1 MEKAAKTEEIVN
13 HPAILSKQKLG
24 SGTRKSRNWLQPQ
37 AAIPHRLYVG
47 ISISSIVLLF
57 AVWSLLTY
65 TGMVDPLFLPTPVEI
80 VHSGI
85 TLFTE
90 YGFINDIGITI
101 YRVLAGFLI
110 AVVIGLP
117 LGILMGT
124 FKVVEAFFEPMISAI
139 RYMPASAFIPLF
151 ILWIGV
157 GELEKITI
165 IFVGSFFSLV
175 LMVAVEVGNVR
186 RELLEA
192 AYTLGRSKL
201 GVLRSVILPAS
212 LPGIMEILRLILGWA
227 WSYIIVAELVA
238 SASGIGSLILE
249 SQRMLKTGNIIFGIA
264 TIGVL
269 GLLSDII
276 LKICIKKAFPWHYG
290 R

>member
-1 MEKAAKTEEIVN
+1 MERAAKNKEILN
-13 HPAILSKQKLG
+13 QSTILPSEQN
-24 SGTRKSRNWLQPQ
+24 GTRQSRKWLQPQ
-37 AAIPHRLYVG
+37 AAIPQKLYVA
-47 ISISSIVLLF
+47 ISLSSIILLF
-57 AVWSLLTY
+57 IVWSLLTY
-65 TGMVDPLFLPTPVEI
+65 TGMVDPLFLPTPTQI
-80 VHSGI
+80 IQSGV

-90 YGFINDIGITI
+90 QGFINDIWITI

-110 AVVIGLP
+110 AVLIGLP
-117 LGILMGT
+117 LGIFMGT
-124 FKVVEAFFEPMISAI
+124 FKVVEAFFEPIISAI

-165 IFVGSFFSLV
+165 IFVGTFFSLV

-192 AYTLGRSKL
+192 AYTLGRSKF

-212 LPGIMEILRLILGWA
+212 LPGIMEIIRLILGWA

-249 SQRMLKTGNIIFGIA
+249 SQRMLKTGNIIFGIV

-269 GLLSDII
+269 GLLSDLI
-276 LKICIKKAFPWHYG
+276 LKIAIRKAFPWHYG

>member
-1 MEKAAKTEEIVN
+1 M
-13 HPAILSKQKLG
+13 
-24 SGTRKSRNWLQPQ
+24 QPQ
-37 AAIPHRLYVG
+37 ENIPHKLYLTV
-47 ISISSIVLLF
+47 SVSSVVLLF

-65 TGMVDPLFLPTPVEI
+65 SGLVDPLFLPTPTEI
-80 VHSGI
+80 IYSGMV
-85 TLFTE
+85 LFTE
-90 YGFINDIGITI
+90 FGFIHDITI
-101 YRVLAGFLI
+101 TVYRVLAGFSI
-110 AVVIGLP
+110 AVIIGLP

-124 FKVVEAFFEPMISAI
+124 FKVVEAFFEPTISAI

-165 IFVGSFFSLV
+165 IFVGTFFSLV
-175 LMVAVEVGNVR
+175 LMTAVEVANVR

-192 AYTLGRSKL
+192 AYTLGRSNFS
-201 GVLRSVILPAS
+201 VLLSVILPAS
-212 LPGIMEILRLILGWA
+212 IPGIMEIIRLILGWA

-238 SASGIGSLILE
+238 SSSGIGSLILE
-249 SQRMLKTGNIIFGIA
+249 SQRMLKTGNIIFGIL

-269 GLLSDII
+269 GLLSDLI
-276 LKICIKKAFPWHYG
+276 LKVSIRKMFPWHYG

>member
-1 MEKAAKTEEIVN
+1 MEKVAKNEE
-13 HPAILSKQKLG
+13 LG
-24 SGTRKSRNWLQPQ
+24 NQVPLLPFQNERKGTPRRRKWLQPQ
-37 AAIPHRLYVG
+37 ENIPHTLYIWV
-47 ISISSIVLLF
+47 SISSIVILF
-57 AVWSLLTY
+57 VIWSLLTY
-65 TGMVDPLFLPTPVEI
+65 TGIVDPLFLPTPTQI
-80 VHSGI
+80 IQSGI

-90 YGFINDIGITI
+90 FGFINDIGITI

-110 AVVIGLP
+110 AVIIGLP

-124 FKVVEAFFEPMISAI
+124 FKVVEAFFEPVISSV

-157 GELEKITI
+157 GEMEKITI
-165 IFVGSFFSLV
+165 IFVGTFFSLV
-175 LMVAVEVGNVR
+175 LMTAVEVSNVR

-192 AYTLGRSKL
+192 AYTLGTSTF
-201 GVLRSVILPAS
+201 GVLRSVILPAAI
-212 LPGIMEILRLILGWA
+212 PGIMETIRLILGWA

-249 SQRMLKTGNIIFGIA
+249 SQRMLKTGNIIFGIL
-264 TIGVL
+264 TIGAL
-269 GLLSDII
+269 GLLSDLI
-276 LKICIKKAFPWHYG
+276 LKVSIRKLFPWNYG

>member
-1 MEKAAKTEEIVN
+1 MEKVAK
-13 HPAILSKQKLG
+13 KQGIAEQAPLLQLQ
-24 SGTRKSRNWLQPQ
+24 SQQNGTPKRRKWLQPQ
-37 AAIPHRLYVG
+37 ENIPYHLYLW
-47 ISISSIVLLF
+47 ISVSSIVILF
-57 AVWSLLTY
+57 AIWSLLTY
-65 TGMVDPLFLPTPVEI
+65 SGIVDPLFLPTPTEI
-80 VHSGI
+80 IQSGI

-90 YGFINDIGITI
+90 FGFINDIAITI
-101 YRVLAGFLI
+101 YRVFAGFLI

-124 FKVVEAFFEPMISAI
+124 FKVVEAFFEPIISSI

-157 GELEKITI
+157 GEMEKITI
-165 IFVGSFFSLV
+165 IFVGTFFSLV
-175 LMVAVEVGNVR
+175 LMTAVEVSNVR

-192 AYTLGRSKL
+192 AYTLGTSTF
-201 GVLRSVILPAS
+201 GVLRSVILPAAI
-212 LPGIMEILRLILGWA
+212 PGIMETIRLILGWA

-249 SQRMLKTGNIIFGIA
+249 SQRMLKTSNIIFGIL
-264 TIGVL
+264 TIGAL
-269 GLLSDII
+269 GLLSDLI
-276 LKICIKKAFPWHYG
+276 LKVAIRKMFPWNYG

>member
-1 MEKAAKTEEIVN
+1 MEKLVKTEEVVKRPPLIPLQN
-13 HPAILSKQKLG
+13 KRNGKP
-24 SGTRKSRNWLQPQ
+24 KSRKWLQPQ
-37 AAIPHRLYVG
+37 ENIPHRLYIG

-65 TGMVDPLFLPTPVEI
+65 SGMVDPLFLPTPTEI
-80 VHSGI
+80 IHSGVI
-85 TLFTE
+85 LFTE
-90 YGFINDIGITI
+90 FGFINDISITI
-101 YRVLAGFLI
+101 YRVLAGFTI
-110 AVVIGLP
+110 AVIIGLP

-124 FKVVEAFFEPMISAI
+124 FKVVEAFFEPVISSI

-165 IFVGSFFSLV
+165 IFVGTFFSLV
-175 LMVAVEVGNVR
+175 LMTAVEVANVR

-192 AYTLGRSKL
+192 AYTLGRSNF

-212 LPGIMEILRLILGWA
+212 IPGIMEIIRLILGWA

-238 SASGIGSLILE
+238 SSSGIGSLILE
-249 SQRMLKTGNIIFGIA
+249 SQRMLKTGNIIFGIL

-269 GLLSDII
+269 GLLSDLI
-276 LKICIKKAFPWHYG
+276 LKVSIRKMFPWHYG

>member
-1 MEKAAKTEEIVN
+1 MEKVVKNEELVKKSSTDPFQN
-13 HPAILSKQKLG
+13 ERNG
-24 SGTRKSRNWLQPQ
+24 SPINRKWLQPQ
-37 AAIPHRLYVG
+37 VNIPYKLYLG
-47 ISISSIVLLF
+47 ISISSIVFLF
-57 AVWSLLTY
+57 AIWSLLTY
-65 TGMVDPLFLPTPVEI
+65 GGLVDPLFLPNPTQI
-80 VHSGI
+80 IDSGI

-90 YGFINDIGITI
+90 YGFINDIAITI
-101 YRVLAGFLI
+101 YRVLAGFI
-110 AVVIGLP
+110 VAVLVGLP

-124 FKVVEAFFEPMISAI
+124 FKVVEAFFEPVISSI

-165 IFVGSFFSLV
+165 IFVGTFFSLV
-175 LMVAVEVGNVR
+175 LMTAVEVANVR

-192 AYTLGRSKL
+192 AYTLGRTRF

-212 LPGIMEILRLILGWA
+212 IPGIMEIIRLILGWA

-238 SASGIGSLILE
+238 SSSGIGSLILE
-249 SQRMLKTGNIIFGIA
+249 SQRMLKTGNIIFGIL
-264 TIGVL
+264 TIGLL
-269 GLLSDII
+269 GLLSDLI
-276 LKICIKKAFPWHYG
+276 LKVAIRKMFPWHYG

>member
-1 MEKAAKTEEIVN
+1 MEKVVKNEEVV
-13 HPAILSKQKLG
+13 KQPPKIPFKAERNG
-24 SGTRKSRNWLQPQ
+24 AHKNRKWLQPQ
-37 AAIPHRLYVG
+37 ANIPYKLYLGV
-47 ISISSIVLLF
+47 SVSSIALLF
-57 AVWSLLTY
+57 VIWSLLTY
-65 TGMVDPLFLPTPVEI
+65 GGMVDPLFLPTPTQI
-80 VHSGI
+80 INSGV

-90 YGFINDIGITI
+90 YNFINDIGITI
-101 YRVLAGFLI
+101 YRVLAGFMI
-110 AVVIGLP
+110 AVLVGLP

-124 FKVVEAFFEPMISAI
+124 FKVVEAFFEPVISSI

-165 IFVGSFFSLV
+165 IFVGTFFSLV
-175 LMVAVEVGNVR
+175 LMTAVEVANVR

-192 AYTLGRSKL
+192 AYTLGRTRF

-212 LPGIMEILRLILGWA
+212 IPGIMEIIRLILGWA

-238 SASGIGSLILE
+238 SSSGIGSLILE
-249 SQRMLKTGNIIFGIA
+249 SQRMLKTGNIIFGIL
-264 TIGVL
+264 TIGLL
-269 GLLSDII
+269 GLLSDLI
-276 LKICIKKAFPWHYG
+276 LKVAIRKMFPWHYG

>member
-1 MEKAAKTEEIVN
+1 MEKLVKNEEAVEQA
-13 HPAILSKQKLG
+13 PILPVHNKNK
-24 SGTRKSRNWLQPQ
+24 KNRNKKWLQPQ
-37 AAIPHRLYVG
+37 ENIPHKLYLTV
-47 ISISSIVLLF
+47 SVSSVVLLF

-65 TGMVDPLFLPTPVEI
+65 SGLVDPLFLPTPTEI
-80 VHSGI
+80 IYSGMV
-85 TLFTE
+85 LFTE
-90 YGFINDIGITI
+90 FGFIHDITI
-101 YRVLAGFLI
+101 TVYRVLAGFSI
-110 AVVIGLP
+110 AVIIGLP

-124 FKVVEAFFEPMISAI
+124 FKVVEAFFEPTISAI

-165 IFVGSFFSLV
+165 IFVGTFFSLV
-175 LMVAVEVGNVR
+175 LMTAVEVANVR

-192 AYTLGRSKL
+192 AYTLGRSNFS
-201 GVLRSVILPAS
+201 VLLSVILPAS
-212 LPGIMEILRLILGWA
+212 IPGIMEIIRLILGWA

-238 SASGIGSLILE
+238 SSSGIGSLILE
-249 SQRMLKTGNIIFGIA
+249 SQRMLKTGNIIFGIL

-269 GLLSDII
+269 GLLSDLI
-276 LKICIKKAFPWHYG
+276 LKVSIRKMFPWHYG

>member
-1 MEKAAKTEEIVN
+1 MPFQAERNGAHKN
-13 HPAILSKQKLG
+13 
-24 SGTRKSRNWLQPQ
+24 RKWLQPQ
-37 AAIPHRLYVG
+37 ANIPYKLYLGV
-47 ISISSIVLLF
+47 SVSSIVLLF
-57 AVWSLLTY
+57 VIWSLLTY
-65 TGMVDPLFLPTPVEI
+65 GGMVDPLFLPTPTQI
-80 VHSGI
+80 INSGI

-101 YRVLAGFLI
+101 YRVLAGFMI
-110 AVVIGLP
+110 AVLVGLP

-124 FKVVEAFFEPMISAI
+124 FKVVEAFFEPVISSI

-165 IFVGSFFSLV
+165 IFVGTFFSLV
-175 LMVAVEVGNVR
+175 LMTAVEVANVR

-192 AYTLGRSKL
+192 AYTLGRTRF

-212 LPGIMEILRLILGWA
+212 IPGIMEIIRLILGWA

-238 SASGIGSLILE
+238 SSSGIGSLILE
-249 SQRMLKTGNIIFGIA
+249 SQRMLKTGNIIFGIL
-264 TIGVL
+264 TIGLL
-269 GLLSDII
+269 GLLSDLI
-276 LKICIKKAFPWHYG
+276 LKVAIRKMFPWHYG

>member
-1 MEKAAKTEEIVN
+1 MEKVVKNKELVKKSSTVPFQNERN
-13 HPAILSKQKLG
+13 
-24 SGTRKSRNWLQPQ
+24 GTPRNRKWLQPQ
-37 AAIPHRLYVG
+37 ANIPYKLYLG

-57 AVWSLLTY
+57 AIWSFLTY
-65 TGMVDPLFLPTPVEI
+65 GGLVDPLFLPTPTQI
-80 VHSGI
+80 IDSGI
-85 TLFTE
+85 ILFTE
-90 YGFINDIGITI
+90 YGFINDIAITI
-101 YRVLAGFLI
+101 YRVLAGFI
-110 AVVIGLP
+110 VAVLVGLP

-124 FKVVEAFFEPMISAI
+124 FKVVEAFFEPAISSI

-165 IFVGSFFSLV
+165 IFVGTFFSLV
-175 LMVAVEVGNVR
+175 LMTAVEVANVR

-192 AYTLGRSKL
+192 AYTLGRTRF

-212 LPGIMEILRLILGWA
+212 IPGIMEIIRLILGWA

-238 SASGIGSLILE
+238 SSSGIGSLILE
-249 SQRMLKTGNIIFGIA
+249 SQRMLKTGNIIFGIL
-264 TIGVL
+264 TIGLL
-269 GLLSDII
+269 GLLSDLI
-276 LKICIKKAFPWHYG
+276 LKVAIRKMFPWHYG

>member
-1 MEKAAKTEEIVN
+1 MEKAAKNEEIVN
-13 HPAILSKQKLG
+13 QSVLISHQKSKNRTK
-24 SGTRKSRNWLQPQ
+24 SGKKWLQPQ
-37 AAIPHRLYVG
+37 ASIPHRLYVG
-47 ISISSIVLLF
+47 ISIASVVLLL
-57 AVWSLLTY
+57 AVWSLLTF
-65 TGMVDPLFLPTPVEI
+65 TGMVDPLFLPTPVDI

-85 TLFTE
+85 TLFTD

-124 FKVVEAFFEPMISAI
+124 FKVVEAFFEPIISAI

-192 AYTLGRSKL
+192 AYTLGRTRI

-249 SQRMLKTGNIIFGIA
+249 SQRMLKTGNIIFGIV

-269 GLLSDII
+269 GLLSDLI
-276 LKICIKKAFPWHYG
+276 LKVCIRKAFPWHYG

>member
-1 MEKAAKTEEIVN
+1 MEKVVKNEEVV
-13 HPAILSKQKLG
+13 KQPPKMPFQAERNG
-24 SGTRKSRNWLQPQ
+24 AHKNRKWLQPQ
-37 AAIPHRLYVG
+37 ANIPYKLYLGV
-47 ISISSIVLLF
+47 SVSSIVLLF
-57 AVWSLLTY
+57 VIWSLLTY
-65 TGMVDPLFLPTPVEI
+65 GGMVDPLFLPTPTQI
-80 VHSGI
+80 INSGI

-101 YRVLAGFLI
+101 YRVLAGFMI
-110 AVVIGLP
+110 AVLVGLP

-124 FKVVEAFFEPMISAI
+124 FKVVEAFFEPVISSI

-165 IFVGSFFSLV
+165 IFVGTFFSLV
-175 LMVAVEVGNVR
+175 LMTAVEVANVR

-192 AYTLGRSKL
+192 AYTLGRTRF

-212 LPGIMEILRLILGWA
+212 IPGIMEIIRLILGWA

-238 SASGIGSLILE
+238 SSSGIGSLILE
-249 SQRMLKTGNIIFGIA
+249 SQRMLKTGNIIFGIL
-264 TIGVL
+264 TIGLL
-269 GLLSDII
+269 GLLSDLI
-276 LKICIKKAFPWHYG
+276 LKVAIRKMFPWHYG

>member
-1 MEKAAKTEEIVN
+1 MEKVAKNEELGNQV
-13 HPAILSKQKLG
+13 PILPFQNERK
-24 SGTRKSRNWLQPQ
+24 GTPRRRKWLQPQ
-37 AAIPHRLYVG
+37 ESIPHTLYIWV
-47 ISISSIVLLF
+47 SISSIVILF
-57 AVWSLLTY
+57 VIWSLLTY
-65 TGMVDPLFLPTPVEI
+65 TGIVDPLFLPTPTQI
-80 VHSGI
+80 IQSGI

-90 YGFINDIGITI
+90 FGFINDIGITI

-110 AVVIGLP
+110 AVIIGLP

-124 FKVVEAFFEPMISAI
+124 FKVVEAFFEPVISSV

-157 GELEKITI
+157 GEMEKITI
-165 IFVGSFFSLV
+165 IFVGTFFSLV
-175 LMVAVEVGNVR
+175 LMTAVEVSNVR

-192 AYTLGRSKL
+192 AYTLGTSTF
-201 GVLRSVILPAS
+201 GVLRSVILPAAI
-212 LPGIMEILRLILGWA
+212 PGIMETIRLILGWA

-249 SQRMLKTGNIIFGIA
+249 SQRMLKTGNIIFGIL
-264 TIGVL
+264 TIGAL
-269 GLLSDII
+269 GLLSDLI
-276 LKICIKKAFPWHYG
+276 LKVSIRKLFPWNYG

>member
-1 MEKAAKTEEIVN
+1 MEKAAKNEEIVN
-13 HPAILSKQKLG
+13 QSVLISHQKSKYR
-24 SGTRKSRNWLQPQ
+24 TKSSKKWLQPQ
-37 AAIPHRLYVG
+37 ASIPHRLYVG
-47 ISISSIVLLF
+47 ISIASVVLLL
-57 AVWSLLTY
+57 AVWSLLTF
-65 TGMVDPLFLPTPVEI
+65 TGMVDPLFLPTPVDI

-85 TLFTE
+85 TLFTD

-124 FKVVEAFFEPMISAI
+124 FKVVEAFFEPIISAI

-192 AYTLGRSKL
+192 AYTLGRTRI

-249 SQRMLKTGNIIFGIA
+249 SQRMLKTGNIIFGIV

-269 GLLSDII
+269 GLLSDLI
-276 LKICIKKAFPWHYG
+276 LKVCIRKAFPWHYG

>member
-1 MEKAAKTEEIVN
+1 MEKVAKSEEIVSQPPIIPYQSERN
-13 HPAILSKQKLG
+13 G
-24 SGTRKSRNWLQPQ
+24 SRKSRKWLLPQ
-37 AAIPHRLYVG
+37 AEIPRKLYVG
-47 ISISSIVLLF
+47 ISVVSIVLLF
-57 AVWSLLTY
+57 AIWSLITY
-65 TGMVDPLFLPTPVEI
+65 SGMVDPLFLPTPTKI
-80 VHSGI
+80 IKSGAA
-85 TLFTE
+85 LFME
-90 YGFINDIGITI
+90 QGFISDIWITI

-110 AVVIGLP
+110 AVLIGLP
-117 LGILMGT
+117 LGVFMGT
-124 FKVVEAFFEPMISAI
+124 FKVVEAFFEPIISAI

-165 IFVGSFFSLV
+165 IFVGTFFSLV
-175 LMVAVEVGNVR
+175 LMVSVEVGNVR

-192 AYTLGRSKL
+192 AYTLGRSKFD
-201 GVLRSVILPAS
+201 VVRSVILPAS
-212 LPGIMEILRLILGWA
+212 MPGIMETIRLILGWA

-249 SQRMLKTGNIIFGIA
+249 SQRMLNTGNIIFGIV

-269 GLLSDII
+269 GLLSDLI
-276 LKICIKKAFPWHYG
+276 LKIGIRKAFPWHYG